1 MRGRYRVLFFVLL
14 GAGAYATGHPA
25 AVLPAGLGLV
35 IGLLSIGVAKRRP
48 QHLAHSFAVADWLLL
63 GCALALAG
71 GVDSWLLGAV
81 TLLAAGQ
88 LGVSPQHDRPYL
100 LAATPLL
107 LVVLAIADPSLGGS
121 HATSVIIL
129 LMLLAGGV
137 IAAHRL
143 SPDRSRRARSG
154 RSDSVSGFLAGER
167 LPGMAAVRMG
177 VAHADDQPLSLV
189 YIRLQDA
196 EVGRGR
202 FSKRDDEALIRNAA
216 ACLESQLG
224 ENDLAFRLAPKAFV
238 LLLPGRPLSEA
249 RESASK
255 AAREVASGLIAGRR
269 LTLAIGAASFPSAS
283 SFDELLAAARDEA
296 RPTATDKA
304 LAPQAARLAAAQ

>member
-1 MRGRYRVLFFVLL
+1 
-14 GAGAYATGHPA
+14 
-25 AVLPAGLGLV
+25 
-35 IGLLSIGVAKRRP
+35 
-48 QHLAHSFAVADWLLL
+48 
-63 GCALALAG
+63 
-71 GVDSWLLGAV
+71 
-81 TLLAAGQ
+81 
-88 LGVSPQHDRPYL
+88 
-100 LAATPLL
+100 
-107 LVVLAIADPSLGGS
+107 
-121 HATSVIIL
+121 
-129 LMLLAGGV
+129 MLLAGGV

-167 LPGMAAVRMG
+167 LPGIAAVRMD

-202 FSKRDDEALIRNAA
+202 FSKRDDEALIRNVA

-238 LLLPGRPLSEA
+238 LLLPGRPSSEA

-283 SFDELLAAARDEA
+283 SFDELLAAAR
-296 RPTATDKA
+296 R
-304 LAPQAARLAAAQ
+304 

>member
-1 MRGRYRVLFFVLL
+1 MRGRYRVLFFALL
-14 GAGAYATGHPA
+14 GAGAYATNHPV

-35 IGLLSIGVAKRRP
+35 IGLLSIGVATRRP
-48 QHLAHSFAVADWLLL
+48 QQLAHSFAVADWLLL

-107 LVVLAIADPSLGGS
+107 LIVLAIADPSLGGNQ
-121 HATSVIIL
+121 ATSVVVL

-137 IAAHRL
+137 IAAYRL
-143 SPDRSRRARSG
+143 SPDRSRRARPA
-154 RSDSVSGFLAGER
+154 RIDSVSGFLTAER
-167 LPGMAAVRMG
+167 LPGMAAVRLD

-189 YIRLQDA
+189 YLRLQDV

-202 FSKRDDEALIRNAA
+202 LSRRHYEALIRNVA

-224 ENDLAFRLAPKAFV
+224 ENDLAFSLPPNAFV
-238 LLLPGRPLSEA
+238 LLLPGRSLSEA

-255 AAREVASGLIAGRR
+255 AAHEVAADLTAGRR
-269 LTLAIGAASFPSAS
+269 QTLAAGAASFPAAS
-283 SFDELLAAARDEA
+283 TFDELLTAARDEA

-304 LAPQAARLAAAQ
+304 PAPQAARLAAAQ